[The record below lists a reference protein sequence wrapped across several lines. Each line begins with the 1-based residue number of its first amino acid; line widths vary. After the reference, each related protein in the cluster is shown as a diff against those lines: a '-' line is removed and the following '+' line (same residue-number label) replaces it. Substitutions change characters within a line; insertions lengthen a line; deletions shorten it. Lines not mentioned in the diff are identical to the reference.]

1 MAAESDIDLTVR
13 TLFFPNGPIDGV
25 VVDVGAARPSYLSNS
40 ESFRSLGWKVIA
52 IEPNPTFCD
61 EYRAAGIEV
70 LQYACSDQ
78 DMDNAPFTLVNLN
91 NVSYKGGNV
100 SFESFSS
107 LGIPKSLDQTF
118 DDLKDRTGAQKT
130 TILVK
135 VRRLDRIL
143 AEHAPDVREIDLLM
157 VDVEGWELTV
167 LRGLS
172 IDRYKPKVVILEN
185 LFNDEIFRSSMAER
199 GYWVSGRV
207 DYNEVYVRADWCTP
221 GSKQVPPSP
230 PKKKA

>member
-13 TLFFPNGPIDGV
+13 GLFFPNGPVDGV

-40 ESFRSLGWKVIA
+40 ESFRTLGWKVIA
-52 IEPNPTFCD
+52 IEPNPAFCD
-61 EYRAAGIEV
+61 EHRAAGHEV

-78 DMDNAPFTLVNLN
+78 DMDDAPFTLVNLN
-91 NVSYKGGNV
+91 NVGYRGGNV

-107 LGIPKSLDQTF
+107 LGIPENLSRTF
-118 DDLKDRTGAQKT
+118 EDIKTRTSAQKT

-143 AEHAPDVREIDLLM
+143 AEHAPEVREIDLLM
-157 VDVEGWELTV
+157 ADVEGWELTV

-172 IDRYKPKVVILEN
+172 MDRYKPKVVILEN
-185 LFNDEIFRSSMAER
+185 LFDDEGFRSFMAER
-199 GYWVSGRV
+199 GYWVSGKV

-221 GSKQVPPSP
+221 GSKLVPPAP
-230 PKKKA
+230 PKQKS